1 MSFPPSLPPNNP
13 LFPPGFPPPNV
24 PQLPRFPIPMAGLAR
39 PLVPLPM
46 GVTVPAGVTS
56 ISAPPVRKQNTAV
69 IAAPPVIAV
78 NPQPTML
85 YAQTNPLLPKVQ
97 TAPAAVLS
105 LPDSNKKLAITTVFV
120 GNITDRASDMLIRQ
134 LLSKCGSV
142 HNWKR
147 IQGPD
152 GKLQAFGFCDY
163 ADPESAMRAIRLL
176 HEFTISDKKLI
187 VKADAKTQ
195 EKLDEYNKN
204 IKSGDGDKNDLDEED
219 KIIKGQLLYVLREH
233 EIELS
238 KEPDNKEKKNRHNK
252 DKDPKLENLSD
263 MDIEDDKRNLIHRE
277 IDKFRDTYK
286 KYDEE
291 KEEEKRKKEE
301 ERTRRSDRRG
311 DSKKRSR
318 SRDRDGD
325 SRSRRKGGSSKDDR
339 DRRNR
344 DRRSSSYELETLER
358 DRSQS
363 PVDEEESLI
372 RRRRQEQNREKE
384 ISYQRRLRDWESRE
398 KRKAREYERERQKE
412 LRRKKEEEI
421 EKQKLKQFLQDYD
434 DSKHDEKYY
443 SGKALLQRQMERRKE
458 IEQDE
463 YERSQERKELEE
475 LRKKLNQEGHPDPE
489 SEVRKRFHVGDSSNE
504 LDRLNSLMDEV
515 RSKNLFTGDD
525 DSQGSASNAVGGQS
539 VKTFGF
545 AGMKISTGQN
555 LDVATNGGTT
565 HSDAAIVNSDRMTLI
580 SAQQNNK
587 HQQGSSS
594 SSHISKSMI
603 DAAKRKKITVSDVFN
618 SNDDDDINSLARKRR
633 PPPNTLFED
642 SNTDSNLSTTSN
654 TRQQMSA
661 TVNSSSQMT
670 QEEKKIQ
677 IKNLIDKIPTSKS
690 ELFSYVLDWDL
701 LDNNLMER
709 RIRPWISKKIRDY
722 IGEEETTFLDF
733 ICQKLLAKAEAQSL
747 LDDVAMVLDDE
758 AQVFVV
764 KLWRLLIYEIEAKK
778 LGLNKY

>member
-1 MSFPPSLPPNNP
+1 MIF
-13 LFPPGFPPPNV
+13 
-24 PQLPRFPIPMAGLAR
+24 
-39 PLVPLPM
+39 
-46 GVTVPAGVTS
+46 
-56 ISAPPVRKQNTAV
+56 
-69 IAAPPVIAV
+69 
-78 NPQPTML
+78 
-85 YAQTNPLLPKVQ
+85 
-97 TAPAAVLS
+97 
-105 LPDSNKKLAITTVFV
+105 
-120 GNITDRASDMLIRQ
+120 
-134 LLSKCGSV
+134 
-142 HNWKR
+142 
-147 IQGPD
+147 
-152 GKLQAFGFCDY
+152 
-163 ADPESAMRAIRLL
+163 
-176 HEFTISDKKLI
+176 FT
-187 VKADAKTQ
+187 
-195 EKLDEYNKN
+195 
-204 IKSGDGDKNDLDEED
+204 
-219 KIIKGQLLYVLREH
+219 
-233 EIELS
+233 
-238 KEPDNKEKKNRHNK
+238 
-252 DKDPKLENLSD
+252 
-263 MDIEDDKRNLIHRE
+263 HR
-277 IDKFRDTYK
+277 
-286 KYDEE
+286 
-291 KEEEKRKKEE
+291 
-301 ERTRRSDRRG
+301 
-311 DSKKRSR
+311 
-318 SRDRDGD
+318 
-325 SRSRRKGGSSKDDR
+325 
-339 DRRNR
+339 
-344 DRRSSSYELETLER
+344 
-358 DRSQS
+358 
-363 PVDEEESLI
+363 
-372 RRRRQEQNREKE
+372 
-384 ISYQRRLRDWESRE
+384 
-398 KRKAREYERERQKE
+398 
-412 LRRKKEEEI
+412 
-421 EKQKLKQFLQDYD
+421 
-434 DSKHDEKYY
+434 HDEKYY

-525 DSQGSASNAVGGQS
+525 DSQGSALNAVGGQS

-701 LDNNLMER
+701 LDNVSIFEEKSEFIIFIHFIQQNLMER